1 MHTPTVPG
9 YKPLRY
15 LGGGPLF
22 QVWEARPEDDVVPVA
37 LKLPRPESADDPAVL
52 ALLRRE
58 ARAGLAV
65 RHPRLVRV
73 LRSHVFTAPPF
84 VVCELIPGE
93 PLRDRLRRS
102 GRLGVR
108 AAVWAARQAAE
119 AVAALH
125 KAGLVHADV
134 KPGNILV
141 AAGGETTLIDLA
153 FAHRPGEN
161 RELLKSGFVM
171 GTANYLAPEL
181 CAKPPREGPA
191 ADVFALGVTLFECL
205 TGQLPYPGGSAGEV
219 IRRRRTD
226 EPRDLTDVP
235 GEWPDRVVEAA
246 RGMLAVDPRDRPT
259 AARVVRELVRIEV
272 DLIRSAAS
280 RRRVRAWAER
290 SPAGR
295 G

>member
-1 MHTPTVPG
+1 MHPPTVPG
-9 YKPLRY
+9 YRPLRY

-22 QVWEARPEDDVVPVA
+22 QVWEARPHDDVVPVA
-37 LKLPRPESADDPAVL
+37 LKLPRPAAAADPTAL

-73 LRSHVFTAPPF
+73 LRSHASAAPPF
-84 VVCELIPGE
+84 VVSELIPGE
-93 PLRDRLRRS
+93 SLRDRLKRA

-119 AVAALH
+119 ALAALH
-125 KAGLVHADV
+125 KVGLVHADV
-134 KPGNILV
+134 KPANLLV
-141 AAGGETTLIDLA
+141 GADGGVTLIDLA
-153 FAHRPGEN
+153 FAHKPGEN
-161 RELLKSGFVM
+161 RELLRAGFIM

-205 TGQLPYPGGSAGEV
+205 TGQLPYSGGTAEEV

-235 GEWPDRVVEAA
+235 GDWPDRVAEAVRA
-246 RGMLAVDPRDRPT
+246 MLATDPRDRPT
-259 AARVVRELVRIEV
+259 ATRVVRELVQIEV
-272 DLIRSAAS
+272 DTIRSQAHPLQ
-280 RRRVRAWAER
+280 RVGLRQ
-290 SPAGR
+290 R
-295 G
+295 GGLD

>member
-1 MHTPTVPG
+1 MQPPTVPG

-22 QVWEARPEDDVVPVA
+22 QVWEARPLDDVVPVA
-37 LKLPRPESADDPAVL
+37 LKLPRPESAADPTAL

-73 LRSHVFTAPPF
+73 LRSHPAADPPF
-84 VVCELIPGE
+84 VVSELIPGE
-93 PLRDRLRRS
+93 SLRDRLKRA

-119 AVAALH
+119 ALAALH

-134 KPGNILV
+134 KPANILV
-141 AAGGETTLIDLA
+141 TADGRATLIDLA
-153 FAHRPGEN
+153 FAHEPGEN
-161 RELLKSGFVM
+161 RELLKAGFVM

-181 CAKPPREGPA
+181 CTKPPREGPA

-205 TGQLPYPGGSAGEV
+205 TGQLPYPGGSAEEA

-235 GEWPDRVVEAA
+235 GEWPDRVAEAVRA
-246 RGMLAVDPRDRPT
+246 MLATDPRDRPT
-259 AARVVRELVRIEV
+259 AARVVREMVQIEV
-272 DLIRSAAS
+272 DLLRLAAS
-280 RRRVRAWAER
+280 RRRARSEVR
-290 SPAGR
+290 SPSGR